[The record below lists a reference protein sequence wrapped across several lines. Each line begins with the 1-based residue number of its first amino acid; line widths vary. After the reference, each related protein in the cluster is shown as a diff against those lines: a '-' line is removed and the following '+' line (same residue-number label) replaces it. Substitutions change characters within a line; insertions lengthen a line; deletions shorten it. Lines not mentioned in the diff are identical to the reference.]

1 MTDREMKRTWVREF
15 MEAQALDA
23 LLLRRVS
30 SFAWYTGG
38 ASSYVNTASDF
49 GAASLLITAD
59 GDYVL
64 TNNIEATRLE
74 GEELLAEQ
82 GFHVIA
88 PRWHSRADAAVEL
101 TRGLRL
107 GSDAPFAGAK
117 DLSAEF
123 GRLRSRL
130 SPEDG
135 QRFQRLGRLCAE
147 AMEATIH
154 RVRPGQTGY
163 AIAAILG
170 QETQAR
176 GAQPTVNLI
185 ATDER
190 IFRFRH
196 PLPTDKKLERH
207 ALVILCGRKWGLVCS
222 VTRLVYFGRLP
233 EELRRK
239 QEACARI
246 DATFIVNTRPG
257 ARLGDVFAQAVAAY
271 RETGFADEWHLHHQG
286 GSAGYEPREHI
297 ATPDSQEI
305 VYEGQAY
312 AWNPSITG
320 AKSED
325 TILVGAHA
333 NEVLTAIPGWPSIE
347 VEVGGAVLAR
357 PGMLEVDG

>member
-1 MTDREMKRTWVREF
+1 MSDRETKRAWVREF
-15 MEAQALDA
+15 MQTHALDA

-49 GAASLLITAD
+49 GAASLLITD
-59 GDYVL
+59 SGDYVL

-74 GEELLAEQ
+74 DEERLAEQ
-82 GFHVIA
+82 GFDVIA
-88 PRWHSRADAAVEL
+88 PPWYASADPAVEL

-107 GSDAPFAGAK
+107 GADVAFPGAQ
-117 DLSAEF
+117 DLSTEF
-123 GRLRSRL
+123 GRLRARL

-135 QRFQRLGRLCAE
+135 LRFQQLGRLCAE
-147 AMEATIH
+147 AMDAAIH
-154 RVRPGQTGY
+154 RIRPGQTEFE
-163 AIAAILG
+163 IAAMLG
-170 QETQAR
+170 QESQVR

-196 PLPTDKKLERH
+196 PLPTDKKLERQ

-233 EELRRK
+233 DELRRK
-239 QEACARI
+239 QEACAHI
-246 DATFIVNTRPG
+246 DATFIANTRPG
-257 ARLGDVFAQAVAAY
+257 ARLGDVFARAVATY
-271 RETGFADEWHLHHQG
+271 KETGYPDEWQLHHQG

-305 VYEGQAY
+305 VLKGQAF

-325 TILVGAHA
+325 TVLVGAHA
-333 NEVLTAIPGWPSIE
+333 NEILTAIPGWPSIE
-347 VEVGGAVLAR
+347 VHVGNAVLAR
-357 PGMLEVDG
+357 PAMLEFNG

>member
-1 MTDREMKRTWVREF
+1 MSDRETKQRWVRTF
-15 MEAQALDA
+15 MEEQALDA

-49 GAASLLITAD
+49 GAASLLITD
-59 GDYVL
+59 RGDYVL

-74 GEELLAEQ
+74 GEELLAGK
-82 GFHVIA
+82 GFDIIA
-88 PRWHSRADAAVEL
+88 PRWYRGADPALEL

-107 GSDAPFAGAK
+107 GADVPFPGGK
-117 DLSAEF
+117 DLSVEF
-123 GRLRSRL
+123 GRLRARL

-135 QRFQRLGRLCAE
+135 QRFQQLGRLCAE

-154 RVRPGQTGY
+154 RVRPGQTEY
-163 AIAAILG
+163 EIAALLG

-185 ATDER
+185 ATDDR
-190 IFRFRH
+190 ILRFRH
-196 PLPTDKKLERH
+196 PLPTDKKLDRH

-233 EELRRK
+233 DELRRK
-239 QEACARI
+239 QEACAHI
-246 DATFIVNTRPG
+246 DATFIIRTRPG
-257 ARLGDVFAQAVAAY
+257 ARLGEVLTKAVAAY
-271 RETGFADEWHLHHQG
+271 KECGYPDEWQLHHQG

-333 NEVLTAIPGWPSIE
+333 NEILTAILGWPSIE
-347 VEVGGAVLAR
+347 VRVGDAVVAR
-357 PGMLEVDG
+357 PAMLEIDG